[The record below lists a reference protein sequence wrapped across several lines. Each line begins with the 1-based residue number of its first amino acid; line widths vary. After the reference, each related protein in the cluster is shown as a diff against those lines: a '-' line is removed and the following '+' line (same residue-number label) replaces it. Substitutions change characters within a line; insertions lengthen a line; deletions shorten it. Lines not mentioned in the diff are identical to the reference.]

1 MDGDDMKTTEA
12 VKQRISDLI
21 KEKNFSINGL
31 AYHSG
36 MPKTTLKN
44 ILLGVSKNPGIVT
57 IKIICD
63 GLGITLNDFFDCEY
77 FHNLEQEIE

>member
-1 MDGDDMKTTEA
+1 MKTQEA
-12 VKQRISDLI
+12 VRQRISDLI
-21 KEKNFSINGL
+21 SEKNFTINGL
-31 AYHSG
+31 AYHAG
-36 MPKTTLKN
+36 MPPTTLKN

-63 GLGITLNDFFDCEY
+63 GLDVTLNEFFDCEY

>member
-1 MDGDDMKTTEA
+1 MDGDDMKTQEA
-12 VKQRISDLI
+12 VRERISDLI
-21 KEKNFSINGL
+21 KEKDFTINGL
-31 AYHSG
+31 AYHAG

-63 GLGITLNDFFDCEY
+63 GLGITLNEFFDCEY
-77 FHNLEQEIE
+77 FHNLNQEIE